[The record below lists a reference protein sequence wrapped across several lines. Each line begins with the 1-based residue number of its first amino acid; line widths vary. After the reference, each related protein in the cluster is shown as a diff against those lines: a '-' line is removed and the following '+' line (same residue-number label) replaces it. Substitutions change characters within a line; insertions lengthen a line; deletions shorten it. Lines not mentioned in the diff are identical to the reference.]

1 MFLYKDNNDINY
13 SIHSALNYGTDIN
26 DNNLF
31 FISNYCFTEIDEIF
45 RNNYIINLFPKSKN
59 GFIIWQTI
67 FNLPIENVKLI
78 KKDIAK
84 IIEEEPQTATVTH
97 KNYIVYF

>member
-1 MFLYKDNNDINY
+1 MYKDNNDINY